1 MSVIAICF
9 CSFGPKLNWTISS
22 AINLATVQSSEKSQK
37 TFLDRFWERLAEILR
52 HSAILGW
59 AAEHFESDF
68 RNLAGMF
75 YTTL

>member
-37 TFLDRFWERLAEILR
+37 TFLTGFGKGLLKYCAIVQFWDGQRNILR
-52 HSAILGW
+52 VI
-59 AAEHFESDF
+59 FE
-68 RNLAGMF
+68 
-75 YTTL
+75 T